1 MTMLD
6 RMRRHK
12 SWLKWSLAVVAVTLT
27 FYLGDYFRT
36 KPGTTAGATS
46 REVVAEVDGEDILAG
61 DFRNRYLQ
69 QMQQYRQQFGGNT
82 AILRQLRIEEN
93 ILNSMIEEQ
102 VALREAER
110 KGIRVTDEELA
121 QAIMAFPVFS
131 ENGQFIGEQRYRQIL
146 QANNPPL
153 SVSEFEDGLRRS
165 LLVTKLRST
174 LTDWMAISNS
184 DLERIYKERNERVK
198 LQVVALTA
206 DKFRDKVSV
215 TDADVASYYEAHKAE
230 YRVGEQRKVK
240 YFLLDTQAARL
251 KVAVTPDEV
260 QRFYDQNVERYRT
273 PEQVRASHILF
284 KTAGKDEA
292 TVRAQAEEVL
302 KQVKSGGDFAA
313 LARKYSEDEGSKASG
328 GDLDYSP
335 RGRMVPEFETA
346 AFGMKPGETSDLV
359 KSEFGF
365 HIIRVTDHKPALTR
379 PLDEV
384 RPQIQE
390 QLLAEKTTAQVTRQ
404 ATDLGTMKSLAE
416 MEKAATTAGLKVQES
431 DFFTREQPVSGLGVA
446 PEASDRVFS
455 LKDGEV
461 GGPITT
467 PRGPV
472 FLTVTGKKDPYV
484 PMLDEVRE
492 RVRNDVI
499 RQKAAE
505 LSRTRA
511 DEIAAALSSAR
522 DFAAAAK
529 AQGFEAKESQLVTR
543 NSALP
548 DVGISTEVDKAAFA
562 LPVGGTSGPITTA
575 DATVIVRVM
584 ERSDVNSEEFRR
596 AREAFRADL
605 LEERRNKFFA
615 SYLSQAREKASVQIK
630 ADVMQRIISAN
641 SAL

>member
-1 MTMLD
+1 MLD

-416 MEKAATTAGLKVQES
+416 MEKAATSAGLKVQES